1 MFQSLTRRVLEPPAF
16 GLDISDLTVKFC
28 RLLEGRDSILLDA
41 FGEID
46 IPEGIVV
53 SGEIKKPTDLA
64 RILGGEL
71 RTSEGKKIRDRYCIA
86 SLPEEKSFVRVVD
99 LPNLKPGD
107 IAKAIRWEVEAV
119 VPLPVDQIIF
129 DYESVP
135 APVAGGTPEM
145 VGKNSDAVQPVAMG
159 TQDTRAVLLTAFP
172 KDVIASYHQVLRSAG
187 FFPLAIELESQAISR
202 ALVSDATRQH
212 PTIIVDIGT
221 TRTSFII
228 FAGGSLVFTKS
239 ITVGGHN
246 FESAISEKLG
256 VSVDEAREVKIEAG
270 LNKNYREGKVFEA
283 LMPHLSTITNEL
295 DQQITFYQN
304 HPAKH
309 HEAQGGIDQIILC
322 GGDANLIGLEK
333 YISTTIK
340 KRTLLGDPFINFHFL
355 EGTIPAIPKSKSL
368 KYTTAI
374 GLALRAIGR

>member
-28 RLLEGRDSILLDA
+28 RLIEGKGSLLLDA

-53 SGEIKKPTDLA
+53 SGEIKKPSDLA
-64 RILGGEL
+64 RILGENL
-71 RTSEGKKIRDRYCIA
+71 RTFEGKKIRDRYCIV
-86 SLPEEKSFVRVVD
+86 SLPEEKSFVRVISF
-99 LPNLKPGD
+99 PNIKTVD

-129 DYESVP
+129 DYE
-135 APVAGGTPEM
+135 PVLWSAVKKDGVAVGNASDEIQPSGISGTR
-145 VGKNSDAVQPVAMG
+145 D
-159 TQDTRAVLLTAFP
+159 VLLTAFP
-172 KDVIASYHQVLRSAG
+172 KDVIASYHEVLRSAG
-187 FFPLAIELESQAISR
+187 FYPLALELESQAISR
-202 ALVSDATRQH
+202 ALVNDAAGQS

-239 ITVGGHN
+239 VIVGGHD
-246 FESAISEKLG
+246 FEVSISEKLG
-256 VSVDEAREVKIEAG
+256 VTLEEARQVKIEAG
-270 LNKNYREGKVFEA
+270 LNKNYHDGKVFEA
-283 LMPHLSTITNEL
+283 LAPHLNVITNEL

-309 HEAQGGIDQIILC
+309 HETFGGIDHVVLC

-333 YISTTIK
+333 YIAITIK
-340 KRTLLGDPFINFHFL
+340 KKTALGDPFINFHFP
-355 EGTIPAIPKSKSL
+355 EGTIPAIPKAKSL